1 MAPHPVVPVNLQ
13 QPEQAALEAW
23 AKVPAPL
30 WIGTPEGVCI
40 FANPALC
47 RRLSLSKDRLL
58 GTSWQ
63 SLLPPSDQGP
73 TLRWL
78 SRRARARSR
87 FRGRLQ
93 LCTRGKIHVFEAK
106 AEAIGRVE
114 EDDLLLI
121 VSLQEIACKSS
132 ALRSEHLVAETL
144 RLCFHHAPIGIGF
157 LDLQRRFI
165 HANPALAKRLK
176 GAELNIEGDSLA
188 DTLHGRVPSA
198 SLLEIER
205 ICDETIALGNP
216 HALHGWTL
224 GSGTGTDRTQITD
237 WEIRRIQTADR
248 VPVGLLLTVSE
259 VTQQKLVEER
269 LRLLA
274 SILESTP
281 DFVAVLSLEG
291 RVLYLNRSAR
301 EVAQMRTEEPL
312 QDLHITDLHPDWAA
326 RIVQEEALP
335 IALREGMWEGETL
348 FRRAGGEPVPV
359 SQILCAHRNAAG
371 QVEFLSTTLRDITDA
386 VEVRKQLA
394 HAHGSLE
401 QRVQERTAELATAT
415 SLIRGQALRQTAVAE
430 LSEMALSGC
439 PLLQLLE
446 ASAGAVKDIL
456 QADYAIIRELSPE
469 TQQLQLRVAEGWT
482 GDPLAQNI
490 PCDMDTPCGC
500 AVLQQEP
507 VMFADIGNHSTLLCE
522 TALMKAGC
530 QSSLAACISP
540 GASSFGALAVYTI
553 GKRHFSDTDVEFTQA
568 VANIIATSVQRQK
581 AESSIARARE
591 QAETANLAKSAFLS
605 RMSHELRT
613 PLNAILGFAQL
624 LKMEDPTPGQLESIG
639 HIHRAGR
646 HLLSLINEVLEVSHI
661 ESGRLALTLEPLE
674 LNRFLFNCVE
684 LMRPIAS
691 SGGIDLQ
698 FISRE
703 KPFHVRADRQRL
715 NQVVL
720 NFLSNAIKYNNEGGM
735 VLVSLRQTAES
746 ARFEIRDTGP
756 GISLEKRT
764 QLFKPFERLGAETSS
779 IEGMGI
785 GLALCKGLLDA
796 MGGSIGLESPDGGG
810 CVFWAELPLAD
821 PADIPQI
828 RIEKLP
834 EELVPGAS
842 SRGKPD
848 IKILAVDSHDL
859 DLQLLEKLL
868 YRKQADSELLSA
880 MQGDIGLEL
889 AREHRPSV
897 ILLDVD
903 LPDMSAED
911 FLKSLRSTV
920 SLRQT
925 SVVLFGM
932 ESDRSTM
939 QRLSKDYETLMLFK
953 PYAPEDLFTLIGSL
967 PDISA

>member
-1 MAPHPVVPVNLQ
+1 MQ
-13 QPEQAALEAW
+13 AW
-23 AKVPAPL
+23 AKVPSPL
-30 WIGTPEGVCI
+30 WIGTPRGICV

-47 RRLSLSKDRLL
+47 RLLALSKDRLL

-63 SLLPPSDQGP
+63 NLLPLSDQGP
-73 TLRWL
+73 TLEWL
-78 SRRARARSR
+78 SNRALARTR

-93 LCTRGKIHVFEAK
+93 LQVRGKIHLFEAK
-106 AEAIGRVE
+106 AESIGHGMG
-114 EDDLLLI
+114 DDTLLV
-121 VSLQEIACKSS
+121 VSLNEIVFKSS
-132 ALRSEHLVAETL
+132 ALQSDHLVAETL
-144 RLCFHHAPIGIGF
+144 RLCFNHAPIGIGF
-157 LDLQRRFI
+157 LDLQRRFV
-165 HANPALAKRLK
+165 HANPALAKQLK
-176 GAELNIEGDSLA
+176 GADSRIEGNSLA
-188 DTLHGRVPSA
+188 ETLHGRIPSA
-198 SLLEIER
+198 SLCEIER
-205 ICDETIALGNP
+205 ICAETILSGNP
-216 HALHGWTL
+216 HALHGWAL
-224 GSGTGTDRTQITD
+224 GGDAGADRTQITD
-237 WEIRRIQTADR
+237 WEIRRIQTTDK

-259 VTQQKLVEER
+259 ITHQKLVEER
-269 LRLLA
+269 LRLMA

-291 RVLYLNRSAR
+291 QVLYLNRSAR
-301 EVAQMRTEEPL
+301 EVAQMRTEQPF

-326 RIVQEEALP
+326 RLVQEEGLP
-335 IALREGMWEGETL
+335 VALREGIWEGETL
-348 FRRAGGEPVPV
+348 FRRAGGTPVPV

-371 QVEFLSTTLRDITDA
+371 QVEFLSTTLRDITEA

-394 HAHGSLE
+394 LAHGSLE

-456 QADYAIIRELSPE
+456 EADYAIIRELSPE
-469 TQQLQLRVAEGWT
+469 TQQLELRVAEGWT

-490 PCDMDTPCGC
+490 PCDMETPCGR
-500 AVLQQEP
+500 AVLQKEP
-507 VMFADIGNHSTLLCE
+507 VMYHGIGKDSGPLCE
-522 TALMKAGC
+522 AALMKAGC
-530 QSSLAACISP
+530 MSWLAACISP
-540 GASSFGALAVYTI
+540 GDSSFGALSVYTLH
-553 GKRHFSDTDVEFTQA
+553 KRHFSDTDVEFTQA

-581 AESSIARARE
+581 AESGIARARE

-684 LMRPIAS
+684 LMRPTAS

-796 MGGSIGLESPDGGG
+796 MGGTIGLESPDGGG

-821 PADIPQI
+821 PADIPQV
-828 RIEKLP
+828 RIERLP
-834 EELVPGAS
+834 DELVPGAS
-842 SRGKPD
+842 ARGKPD
-848 IKILAVDSHDL
+848 TKILAVDSHDL
-859 DLQLLEKLL
+859 DLQLLEQLL
-868 YRKQADSELLSA
+868 HRKQTDSEVLSA

-889 AREHRPSV
+889 AREHRPGV
-897 ILLDVD
+897 ILLDID

-911 FLKSLRSTV
+911 FLKKLRSTV

-932 ESDRSTM
+932 DSDSSKM
-939 QRLSKDYETLMLFK
+939 QRLSEAYEAHMLFK
-953 PYAPEDLFTLIGSL
+953 PYAPEDLFDLLRSL
-967 PDISA
+967 PKIST